1 VLKACQKKNQC
12 FFFQKKCTFVL
23 FLTVLITPH
32 FFGNN
37 LKSFQRM
44 TTARR
49 LFNVSAFV
57 VLSLNAG
64 AAFGQDID
72 VLAKVATTDNAGATN
87 SSKNISNTVPKT
99 AEATIDNSW
108 NRIDSRYKVCVDR
121 LKEKA
126 ASLEAYAKANNYS
139 SDYVFLVD
147 MSLPS
152 GKKRFFVYNLKTSK
166 MECSSLVS
174 HGFGSTIKDSEDQLI
189 FSNNNY
195 SFKTSLGKYKIGA
208 SYNGTYG
215 LAYKLYGLDSTN
227 SKAFERAIVL
237 HSDVHI
243 PVEETY
249 PGKIFQSAGCPAV
262 APSFLPV
269 IGKYVKASKK
279 PILMWIY
286 N

>member
-1 VLKACQKKNQC
+1 VLKACQKKKSL
-12 FFFQKKCTFVL
+12 FFFSEIMYL
-23 FLTVLITPH
+23 YTVFNCAYHTP

-72 VLAKVATTDNAGATN
+72 VLAKVTTTDNTGA
-87 SSKNISNTVPKT
+87 SKNISNTVPKT

-139 SDYVFLVD
+139 ADYVFLVD

-195 SFKTSLGKYKIGA
+195 SFKTSLGRYKIGA

-262 APSFLPV
+262 TPSFLPV
-269 IGKYVKASKK
+269 IGKYIKSSKK

>member
-1 VLKACQKKNQC
+1 MK
-12 FFFQKKCTFVL
+12 
-23 FLTVLITPH
+23 
-32 FFGNN
+32 
-37 LKSFQRM
+37 
-44 TTARR
+44 TARR
-49 LFNVSAFV
+49 LFNISTFV
-57 VLSLNAG
+57 VLSLNA
-64 AAFGQDID
+64 ASAFGQDID
-72 VLAKVATTDNAGATN
+72 VLAKTAQADN
-87 SSKNISNTVPKT
+87 SKAAFPANNISNTVPKNG
-99 AEATIDNSW
+99 EAKINTDTSY

-152 GKKRFFVYNLKTSK
+152 GKKRFFVYNLNTDK

-195 SFKTSLGKYKIGA
+195 SFKTSLGKYKVGA
-208 SYNGTYG
+208 SYKGTYG
-215 LAYKLYGLDSTN
+215 LAYKLYGLDSSN

-243 PVEETY
+243 PAEETY

-262 APSFLPV
+262 APTFLPV
-269 IGKYVKASKK
+269 LGKYIKASKK

>member
-1 VLKACQKKNQC
+1 
-12 FFFQKKCTFVL
+12 
-23 FLTVLITPH
+23 
-32 FFGNN
+32 
-37 LKSFQRM
+37 M
-44 TTARR
+44 
-49 LFNVSAFV
+49 
-57 VLSLNAG
+57 VLSLNAS

-72 VLAKVATTDNAGATN
+72 LLAKVATTDNNGVAAY
-87 SSKNISNTVPKT
+87 SPKNISNTVPKI
-99 AEATIDNSW
+99 AEAKINADTSY

-126 ASLEAYAKANNYS
+126 TCIETYAKSNNYS

-166 MECSSLVS
+166 LECSSLVS

-195 SFKTSLGKYKIGA
+195 SCKTSLGKYKVGS

-215 LAYKLYGLDSTN
+215 LAFKLYGLDSSN

-237 HSDVHI
+237 HSDVHV
-243 PVEETY
+243 PETETY

-262 APSFLPV
+262 APAFLTV
-269 IGKYVKASKK
+269 LSKYIKSSKK